1 MYNELNYQEEQEY
14 NKYQE
19 LINTKEILTKEEY
32 EFCVQW
38 DSSSLFVD
46 INDGR
51 YLNINVCSDYDNEMA
66 FIQDFNFE
74 L

>member
-1 MYNELNYQEEQEY
+1 MYNELNYQVEQEY

-38 DSSSLFVD
+38 DSTSLFFL
-46 INDGR
+46 I
-51 YLNINVCSDYDNEMA
+51 LSWT
-66 FIQDFNFE
+66 F
-74 L
+74 